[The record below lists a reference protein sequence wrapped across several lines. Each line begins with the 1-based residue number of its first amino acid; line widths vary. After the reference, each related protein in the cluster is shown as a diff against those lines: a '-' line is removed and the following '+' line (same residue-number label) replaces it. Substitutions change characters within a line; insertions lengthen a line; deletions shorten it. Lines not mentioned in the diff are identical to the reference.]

1 MRRRR
6 SLGSSPLTR
15 GTPVVCLRRIPWGR
29 FIPAYAGNSAQYVK
43 LFSMKAVHPRLR
55 GELSEESRRANRPR
69 GSSPL
74 TRGTQFFRR
83 SISVIDRF
91 IPAYAGNSER
101 CSSWETSL
109 PVHPRLRGE
118 LASPSS
124 SPPANAGSS
133 PLTRGTLIE
142 NQFKKRSSRF
152 IPAYAGNS

>member
-1 MRRRR
+1 MSISTTVHPRLRGELVRNVLRRRR

-15 GTPVVCLRRIPWGR
+15 GTLNHFEECVPAAR
-29 FIPAYAGNSAQYVK
+29 FIPAYAGNSCS
-43 LFSMKAVHPRLR
+43 LFASDTVGPVHPRLR

-133 PLTRGTLIE
+133 PLTRGTLI
-142 NQFKKRSSRF
+142 
-152 IPAYAGNS
+152 